1 VSTVDF
7 LVKFRDAAKLIAE
20 ACEEYLAALAP
31 PEAREEQK
39 QKPERGWSWN
49 PRFILWNPA
58 EGPSGP
64 YERAC
69 MPDNGNFQLLIRDL
83 QAHGGKL
90 TREGWFYWLFGDGRT
105 VGRKERGKGINHHGK
120 SDGL

>member
-7 LVKFRDAAKLIAE
+7 LVKLRDAAKLIAE

-31 PEAREEQK
+31 PEAKPEQK
-39 QKPERGWSWN
+39 QKREWSWN
-49 PRFILWNPA
+49 PHYILWNPA

-64 YERAC
+64 YEKAC

-105 VGRKERGKGINHHGK
+105 VGRKKR
-120 SDGL
+120 